1 MQDRLSKHITGFRK
15 SHGTKESLIT
25 MLEKWKSALDKG
37 KNICVFFIDLSKSF
51 DTINR
56 DLLLAKLKVNEFSIT
71 ALDLT

>member
-1 MQDRLSKHITGFRK
+1 MQDKPSKHITGFRK
-15 SHGTKESLIT
+15 SHGTQDSLIT
-25 MLEKWKSALDKG
+25 MLEKWKNALDKG

>member
-1 MQDRLSKHITGFRK
+1 
-15 SHGTKESLIT
+15 